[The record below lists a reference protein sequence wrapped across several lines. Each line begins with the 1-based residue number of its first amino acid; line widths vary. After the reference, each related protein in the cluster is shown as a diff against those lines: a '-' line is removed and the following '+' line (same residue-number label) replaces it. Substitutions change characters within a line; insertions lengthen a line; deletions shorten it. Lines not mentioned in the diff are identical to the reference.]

1 MSPVLRFA
9 PFLAAALLTA
19 ASPAAAQGFGM
30 AQGGGD
36 QQLQVFADNGIEWH
50 SEDLRVIATGNA
62 RATRGT
68 MTVDADRLTAYY
80 RQTNGKGDEIWRLDA
95 DGTVTIRSPTDTAT
109 GTKAIYDLD
118 KAVFVLKGAPARL
131 VTATDQFQASESL
144 EYWEAQ
150 KMAVL
155 RGDAVATRDTRTLK
169 ADVITA
175 HFKDKSAGGA
185 ARPAAPAKSGS
196 GSTKSSSDNLD
207 LQRADAYGH
216 VRLTTATETVTGD
229 RGDYDAATEIATVS
243 GAVKIVREGGNQLEG
258 GWAYVNLKTGISK
271 LFPAPPGTGGASPRV
286 QGVFTPK
293 KQDEQGRSGF
303 SGRVPSNEDFGNR

>member
-1 MSPVLRFA
+1 MSPALRFVPILA
-9 PFLAAALLTA
+9 VTLLSAAA
-19 ASPAAAQGFGM
+19 PAAAQGFGM
-30 AQGGGD
+30 SQGGGD

-62 RATRGT
+62 KATRGT
-68 MTVDADRLTAYY
+68 MSVDADKLTAYY
-80 RQTNGKGDEIWRLDA
+80 RQTGGKGDEIWRLDA
-95 DGTVTIRSPTDTAT
+95 DGTVTIRSPNDTAT

-144 EYWEAQ
+144 EYWEAK

-155 RGDAVATRDTRTLK
+155 RGDAVATRDNRTLR

-175 HFKDKSAGGA
+175 HFQDKATRTAQKSASGT
-185 ARPAAPAKSGS
+185 AKG
-196 GSTKSSSDNLD
+196 SSDSLD

-229 RGDYDAATEIATVS
+229 RGDYDATTEIATVTGS
-243 GAVKIVREGGNQLEG
+243 VKITREGGNQLEG

-271 LFPAPPGTGGASPRV
+271 LFPAPPGTNGASPRV

-303 SGRVPSNEDFGNR
+303 SGRVPSNEDFSNH